1 MVVGL
6 RRIVARIFSGRYY
19 ETSKVVTRLFWIL
32 LSAEFAIFVVL
43 IVVIL
48 FTNILRSGPEG
59 PVGAIVLLI
68 PPIFL
73 AILGAVVYFAR
84 SESAARAGLIVLAL
98 QLVPVVLGPI
108 YSGFT
113 KYQASRMAQGDDSFR
128 GAQRDLAHAIK
139 AGDLAK
145 VKELLPAAGDLNTAY
160 EGESL
165 LRFAVMNVGTGG
177 STIEIVQALL
187 AAGANPNFRAGSTSP
202 LEMAIYNG
210 PALVKVLLDAGAD
223 PNLLD
228 SANRPAWW
236 NAIQHGNNGDLSLLQ
251 LFLLHGADISLRDNE
266 SGPVGYAGNAK
277 NWTAVWFLI
286 ERGATWKGEARYGT
300 SLVWEVDYA
309 LHNGSASDRDLL
321 KRIAEI
327 VNAEAN

>member
-1 MVVGL
+1 
-6 RRIVARIFSGRYY
+6 
-19 ETSKVVTRLFWIL
+19 VVTRLFWIL
-32 LSAEFAIFVVL
+32 LTAEFSVFVVL
-43 IVVIL
+43 IVLIL

-59 PVGAIVLLI
+59 PVGAIVLLD
-68 PPIFL
+68 PPIYL
-73 AILGAVVYFAR
+73 AILGAIVYFAR
-84 SESAARAGLIVLAL
+84 SEGAARTGLIVLAL

-108 YSGFT
+108 YSGIT
-113 KYQASRMAQGDDSFR
+113 KYQVSRSIQGDDSFR

-145 VKELLPAAGDLNTAY
+145 VKELLPAAGELNTAY

-165 LRFAVMNVGTGG
+165 FRFAVMNVGTGG

-202 LEMAIYNG
+202 LEMAIFSG
-210 PALVKVLLDAGAD
+210 PPLVKLLLDAGAD

-236 NAIQHGNNGDLSLLQ
+236 NAIQHGNNNDLSMLQ

-266 SGPVGYAGNAK
+266 SGPVGYAAEAK
-277 NWTAVWFLI
+277 NWTAVWFLMQ
-286 ERGATWKGEARYGT
+286 RGAAWKGEARYGT
-300 SLVWEVDYA
+300 SLLWNIDYA
-309 LHNGSASDRDLL
+309 LHNGSDSDRDLL
-321 KRIAEI
+321 KRISEI
-327 VNAEAN
+327 VNTEAK